1 MLYTK
6 STDTNNFSGNAGGRG
21 VILNGRTDGGGGC
34 VFIDK
39 IFVPP
44 NERISLNNS
53 LNGGNSLP
61 PDSPSLRR
69 QNAKIIS
76 AFGEEGRI
84 GLSSV

>member
-6 STDTNNFSGNAGGRG
+6 STDTNNFSGNAGGCA
-21 VILNGRTDGGGGC
+21 GGGGGG
-34 VFIDK
+34 VFIDN

-53 LNGGNSLP
+53 LNRDNELP
-61 PDSPSLRR
+61 PDSPILRR

-76 AFGEEGRI
+76 AEGRSV

>member
-6 STDTNNFSGNAGGRG
+6 STDTNNFSGNAGGGG

-34 VFIDK
+34 VFIDN
-39 IFVPP
+39 IVPP

-53 LNGGNSLP
+53 LNRDNELP
-61 PDSPSLRR
+61 PDSPILRR

-76 AFGEEGRI
+76 AFWEECRV

>member
-6 STDTNNFSGNAGGRG
+6 STDTNNFSGNAG
-21 VILNGRTDGGGGC
+21 GGGGC

-53 LNGGNSLP
+53 LNGGNELP